1 MTSDVHSLTITEAAR
16 ELDIAPA
23 TLRRWVAKGHI
34 SVIQHPSGRMRVPP
48 AEIARVLEPRRTP
61 AALSA

>member
-1 MTSDVHSLTITEAAR
+1 MTSDVHSLTISEAAR
-16 ELDIAPA
+16 ELHIAPA

-48 AEIARVLEPRRTP
+48 EEVARVNEPRKASS
-61 AALSA
+61 AA

>member
-23 TLRRWVAKGHI
+23 TLRRWVARGHI
-34 SVIQHPSGRMRVPP
+34 SVIKHPSGRMRVPLD
-48 AEIARVLEPRRTP
+48 EVSRVNEPHKTS
-61 AALSA
+61 AAHVA